1 MLVYSI
7 QAILFEN
14 GSFIK
19 QITIVDN
26 QVILSAF
33 WDVPSEFQ
41 SEAQILHGRRQH
53 VIKCLLALSVAV
65 ALRDKLMTL
74 NEPSSIG
81 ITFGPVCFGF
91 RGCSVRS
98 ELALIGGSLF
108 IGNLF
113 KR

>member
-33 WDVPSEFQ
+33 WYVPSEFQ
-41 SEAQILHGRRQH
+41 SEAQMAHVRTLH
-53 VIKCLLALSVAV
+53 VVKCLLALSVAV
-65 ALRDKLMTL
+65 ALRDKLETL
-74 NEPSSIG
+74 NETSSIG
-81 ITFGPVCFGF
+81 ITTGPVCIGF
-91 RGCSVRS
+91 RGCSIRS
-98 ELALIGGSLF
+98 ELAMIGGSF
-108 IGNLF
+108 TI
-113 KR
+113 